1 MAYLLEMRDIVK
13 DFGSLRAND
22 HVNLQVEEGEIH
34 ALLGENGAGKT
45 TLMNILYGLYQPT
58 SGTILFRGQPV
69 KIASPKDAI
78 SLGIGMV
85 HQHFMLVPALTV
97 VENIIL
103 GMPRP
108 WGVIDLKAAAKEIE
122 EISRSYGYELD
133 PFAKVWQLSVGEQ
146 QRVEIIKALYR
157 GAKLLILDE
166 PTAVLTPQE
175 VRELF
180 RVLRRLAAEK
190 YTIIFIS
197 HKLNEVMELCSRV
210 TVLRLGKVVGT
221 VQACDTTKEELARMM
236 VGREVFFKLDKK
248 PPRLGEV
255 VLELDKVEAL
265 DDKGLKAL
273 KNLSL
278 QVRAGEI
285 LGIAG
290 VDGNGQSE
298 LAEVITGMR
307 QPVAGRIRIKGQDV
321 TGQGSRLVTEQK
333 VAHIPQ
339 DRQVQGLVMDMTIKE
354 NLILRQYYRAP
365 FSQGVFLKWP
375 AIKENAKKLIKE
387 YDIRA
392 LHEDTPVKTLSG
404 GNQQKVVLARE
415 VSPQPDLIVAMHPTR
430 GLDVGATEYVHRR
443 LLAERDRGSAVL
455 LISTE
460 LEEILN
466 LSDRIAVI
474 YEGEIMGIVPA
485 EKANIE
491 ELGLMMAG
499 SKRLKAS

>member
-1 MAYLLEMRDIVK
+1 MPCLLEMKDIVK
-13 DFGSLRAND
+13 DFGALRAND
-22 HVNLQVEEGEIH
+22 HVNLKVEEGDIH
-34 ALLGENGAGKT
+34 ALLGENGAGKS
-45 TLMNILYGLYQPT
+45 TLMNILYGLYHPT
-58 SGTILFRGQPV
+58 SGTILFRGKPV
-69 KIASPKDAI
+69 RLNSPHDAI
-78 SLGIGMV
+78 NLGIGMV

-103 GMPRP
+103 GMPRR
-108 WGVIDLKAAAKEIE
+108 WGLVDLKTAAQEIQE
-122 EISRSYGYELD
+122 VARSYGYDVD

-180 RVLRRLAAEK
+180 RVVRRLAEDK

-197 HKLNEVMELCSRV
+197 HKLNEVMELCNRV
-210 TVLRLGKVVGT
+210 TVLRHGKVVGT
-221 VQACDTTKEELARMM
+221 VRTCDTTKEELARMM
-236 VGREVFFKLDKK
+236 VGREVFFKLDKA
-248 PPRLGEV
+248 PCRPGDV
-255 VLELDKVEAL
+255 VLELDNVEAL
-265 DDKGLKAL
+265 NEKGLKAL

-278 QVRAGEI
+278 EVRKGEI

-298 LAEVITGMR
+298 LAQVITGLR
-307 QPVAGRIRIKGQDV
+307 KPVAGRIRLKGRDV
-321 TGQGSRLVTEQK
+321 TGMGSRFIYEQK
-333 VAHIPQ
+333 VAHIPE
-339 DRQVQGLVMDMTIKE
+339 DRQAEGLVMDMTIKE
-354 NLILRQYYRAP
+354 NLILRQYYQPP
-365 FSQGVFLKWP
+365 FAKGLFLKWP
-375 AIKENAKKLIKE
+375 AIKENAVQLMKE
-387 YDIRA
+387 YDVRA
-392 LHEDTPVKTLSG
+392 PHEDFLVKTLSG

-443 LLAERDRGSAVL
+443 LLAERDRGCAVL

-460 LEEILN
+460 LDEIMN

-485 EKANIE
+485 EKADRE